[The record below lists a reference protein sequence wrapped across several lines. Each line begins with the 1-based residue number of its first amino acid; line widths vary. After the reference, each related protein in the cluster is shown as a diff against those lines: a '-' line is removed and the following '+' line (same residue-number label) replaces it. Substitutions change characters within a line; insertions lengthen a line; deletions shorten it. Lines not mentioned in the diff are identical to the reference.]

1 MLLGNGVWGV
11 GVGQLQ
17 IKDGGRRGEKREL
30 VWPCSNAL
38 GW

>member
-1 MLLGNGVWGV
+1 MLLGNGVCG
-11 GVGQLQ
+11 GGGGQLQ
-17 IKDGGRRGEKREL
+17 IKAGGRRGEKREL